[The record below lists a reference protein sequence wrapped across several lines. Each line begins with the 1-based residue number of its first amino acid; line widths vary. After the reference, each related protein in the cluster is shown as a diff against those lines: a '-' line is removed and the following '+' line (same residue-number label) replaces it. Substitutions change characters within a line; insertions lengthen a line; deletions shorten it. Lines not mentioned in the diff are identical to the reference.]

1 MDSIENTKYIGRTL
15 DDRYRIKSIVGS
27 GGMSRVF
34 LVDDLVLHR
43 ELALKMLR
51 EDISKDEAAVRRF
64 IHESKAVSMLSH
76 PNIVSVYDVSVT
88 SDVKYIVLEYAEGIT
103 LKEYMQEHGPLPSE
117 EIIHIAVQILSGLQ
131 HAHSRGIIHRDIK
144 PQNIIIAPDG
154 SIKVTDFGIAK
165 IPNSETITMAD
176 KAIGSVHYISPEQ
189 ASGLRVD
196 VRSDL
201 YSLGIILY
209 EMICNRVPFEAE
221 NAVAVACMQIS
232 SRAVP
237 PSEIVPGVPKGLE
250 QIVMKAIS
258 KRPADR
264 FENATQML
272 TCLQRLETTPDAVFD
287 FVTVDEDSGEDV
299 IPATGVRGA
308 TDQNVEMQ
316 VVKPS
321 KSKKKKKEKKAKI
334 KPIVEKEY
342 VYKKPHATM
351 FPIIFG
357 MLCAFCAVVL
367 VVLFYLLQNYFFSD
381 PNSSHVLVVGDFVDQ
396 MYSEEMKAELENSG
410 YTITVKWVSSS
421 DYLANTIISQQP
433 EKGARRQLNRENPTC
448 KLTLLVSSGEKLITL
463 PDYTGMEYR
472 EATIQLQKNKI
483 NYTIEK
489 VYNNAVEEGLV
500 ISTYPTA
507 GTVMGSVTEIT
518 LYVSKGGESTYIT
531 IPDLKGMTAAQLSAT
546 LKSLDI
552 RLGKVSYTYSDT
564 VAPGLIISQSLVAGT
579 TVKAGITSIDI
590 VVSLGPKIV
599 IPSEPEPKPEP
610 EPDPEETEKPS
621 GSDTPESGS
630 ETEPDVPNEPNDP
643 NEPAEE

>member
-1 MDSIENTKYIGRTL
+1 MDSIENTNYIGRTL
-15 DDRYRIKSIVGS
+15 DDRYRIKSLVGS

-103 LKEYMQEHGPLPSE
+103 LKEYLRDRGPLTSE

-189 ASGLRVD
+189 ASGLKVD
-196 VRSDL
+196 LRSDL

-209 EMICNRVPFEAE
+209 ELICNRVPFEAE

-237 PSEIVPGVPKGLE
+237 PSEIVPDIPKGLE

-264 FENATQML
+264 FENAAQML
-272 TCLQRLETTPDAVFD
+272 ACLERLETTPDAVFD
-287 FVTVDEDSGEDV
+287 FVTVSEDSGEDV
-299 IPATGVRGA
+299 IP
-308 TDQNVEMQ
+308 TDSSTHAEEQSIEMQ
-316 VVKPS
+316 VIKPADT
-321 KSKKKKKEKKAKI
+321 KKKKVRKEK
-334 KPIVEKEY
+334 PPVEIEV
-342 VYKKPHATM
+342 VYKKQRASM
-351 FPIIFG
+351 LPIIFG
-357 MLCAFCAVVL
+357 MLCAFGAVVL
-367 VVLFYLLQNYFFSD
+367 VVLLYLLQHYFISD
-381 PNSSHVLVVGDFVDQ
+381 PSNSHVLIVGDFVYET
-396 MYSEEMKAELENSG
+396 YSDEMKRDLESQG
-410 YTITVKWVSSS
+410 YTVTVEWIANS
-421 DYLANTIISQQP
+421 DYLANTVISQKP
-433 EKGARRQLNRENPTC
+433 EKGARRSLSQEVPTC
-448 KLTLLVSSGEKLITL
+448 PLTLVVCSGENLVTL

-472 EATIQLQKNKI
+472 EAKLDLQKNKI
-483 NYTIEK
+483 KYTVQKI
-489 VYNNAVEEGLV
+489 YNNAVDEGLV
-500 ISTYPTA
+500 ISTYPAA
-507 GTVMGSVTEIT
+507 GTVMGSDTEII
-518 LYVSKGGESTYIT
+518 LYVSKGGENSYIS
-531 IPDLKGMTAAQLSAT
+531 IPNLIGMTAAQLDAT

-579 TVKAGITSIDI
+579 TVQAGITSIDI

-599 IPSEPEPKPEP
+599 IPDEPEVTDEPPLITEP
-610 EPDPEETEKPS
+610 EAGTE
-621 GSDTPESGS
+621 DTPESS
-630 ETEPDVPNEPNDP
+630 EESG
-643 NEPAEE
+643 EE

>member
-1 MDSIENTKYIGRTL
+1 MDSIENTNYIGKTL
-15 DDRYRIKSIVGS
+15 DDRYRIKSLVGS

-34 LVDDLVLHR
+34 LVDDLLLHR

-88 SDVKYIVLEYAEGIT
+88 SEIKYIVLEYAEGIT
-103 LKEYMQEHGPLPSE
+103 LKEYLQEHGPLSPE
-117 EIIHIAVQILSGLQ
+117 ETIHIAVQILSGLQ

-196 VRSDL
+196 MRSDL

-209 EMICNRVPFEAE
+209 ELICNRVPFEAE

-237 PSEIVPGVPKGLE
+237 PSEIVPDVPKGLE

-287 FVTVDEDSGEDV
+287 FVTVNEDSGEDV
-299 IPATGVRGA
+299 IPTAVPQTV
-308 TDQNVEMQ
+308 TDQSIEME

-321 KSKKKKKEKKAKI
+321 QTKNKKKKKEKQ
-334 KPIVEKEY
+334 KPVVEKEI
-342 VYKKPHATM
+342 VYKKSHATM
-351 FPIIFG
+351 LPIIFG
-357 MLCAFCAVVL
+357 MLCAFGAVVL
-367 VVLFYLLQNYFFSD
+367 IVLIYLLQNYFISD
-381 PNSSHVLVVGDFVDQ
+381 PSNSHVLIVGDFVDQ
-396 MYSEEMKAELENSG
+396 TYSEEFKTELENSG
-410 YTITVKWVSSS
+410 YTVTVEWVTSS

-433 EKGARRQLNRENPTC
+433 EKNARRTLNRDVPTC
-448 KLTLLVSSGEKLITL
+448 KLTLTVSSGENLMTL

-472 EATIQLQKNKI
+472 EATLLLQRNKI
-483 NYTIEK
+483 KYTIEK

-507 GTVMGSVTEIT
+507 GTVMGSDTEIV
-518 LYVSKGGESTYIT
+518 LYVSKGGEKTYIT
-531 IPDLKGMTAAQLSAT
+531 IPSLAGMTAAQLDTT
-546 LKSLDI
+546 LKSLNI

-579 TVKAGITSIDI
+579 TVQAGITSIDI

-599 IPSEPEPKPEP
+599 IPDKS
-610 EPDPEETEKPS
+610 
-621 GSDTPESGS
+621 
-630 ETEPDVPNEPNDP
+630 EPDVTDEPPLTTEPEAGTEADP
-643 NEPAEE
+643 ESPDEPVEE